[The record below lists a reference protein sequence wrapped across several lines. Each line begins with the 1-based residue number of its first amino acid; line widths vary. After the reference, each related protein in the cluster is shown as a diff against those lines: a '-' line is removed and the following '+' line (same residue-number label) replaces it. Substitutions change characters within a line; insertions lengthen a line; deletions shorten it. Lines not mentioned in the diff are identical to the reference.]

1 MLFKSKMDEEYD
13 KFIHKKNVVLQ
24 NFYDIRNKSRKIFI
38 NNIEFEELLNKIDK
52 QLKNVRDEKSLENII
67 NLLESISQKFISS
80 EVHNLN
86 KNKINVQL
94 KINDKQTKQE
104 KQNEKENKKNKI
116 IVENNQN
123 RKNELNG
130 EKIIENNQ
138 KNLGKKNNK
147 EEQPKKIN
155 INIKYQIK
163 SNDCDKNQQKKKLNN
178 QNQKFDNEKEE
189 SINIIK
195 NEISNIFELKKKN
208 LIKNGIIDIHN
219 KIEKI
224 KEDLTKFYEEYNE
237 YKKSYTIKDKIYLIL
252 KSILSQIIL
261 IKTYLNKILHS
272 TDHLIIKE
280 KIEKEISSLEKNL
293 KEFKE
298 LKIKKK

>member
-1 MLFKSKMDEEYD
+1 MDEEYD
-13 KFIHKKNVVLQ
+13 KFIHKKNIVLQ

-67 NLLESISQKFISS
+67 NLLNSISQKFNSS
-80 EVHNLN
+80 EDHNLN
-86 KNKINVQL
+86 KIRINVQL
-94 KINDKQTKQE
+94 KINDKQTTQE
-104 KQNEKENKKNKI
+104 KQNEKENKNNNNKI
-116 IVENNQN
+116 ILENNQN

-147 EEQPKKIN
+147 EDQSKKIN

-208 LIKNGIIDIHN
+208 SMNNIDVHN

-224 KEDLTKFYEEYNE
+224 KEDLTKFHEEYNE
-237 YKKSYTIKDKIYLIL
+237 YKKEYSIKDKIYLIL
-252 KSILSQIIL
+252 KSILSQITL
-261 IKTYLNKILHS
+261 IKTYLNKILYS
-272 TDHLIIKE
+272 TDHLTIKE
-280 KIEKEISSLEKNL
+280 KIEKEFSSLEKNL

-298 LKIKKK
+298 FKIKKK

>member
-13 KFIHKKNVVLQ
+13 KFIHKKNIVLQ

-67 NLLESISQKFISS
+67 NLLNSISQKFNSS
-80 EVHNLN
+80 EDYNLN
-86 KNKINVQL
+86 KNRINVQL
-94 KINDKQTKQE
+94 KINDKQTTQE
-104 KQNEKENKKNKI
+104 KQNEKENKNNKI

-123 RKNELNG
+123 RKKELNC

-138 KNLGKKNNK
+138 KNLEEKNNK
-147 EEQPKKIN
+147 EDLPKIIN

-208 LIKNGIIDIHN
+208 SMNDIDVHK
-219 KIEKI
+219 KIEQI

-237 YKKSYTIKDKIYLIL
+237 YKKKLKIKDKIY
-252 KSILSQIIL
+252 SILQSIINKITI
-261 IKTYLNKILHS
+261 IKTYINKILNP
-272 TDHLIIKE
+272 TDHLIMKE

-293 KEFKE
+293 KEFKDF
-298 LKIKKK
+298 KIKKK

>member
-1 MLFKSKMDEEYD
+1 M
-13 KFIHKKNVVLQ
+13 
-24 NFYDIRNKSRKIFI
+24 
-38 NNIEFEELLNKIDK
+38 
-52 QLKNVRDEKSLENII
+52 
-67 NLLESISQKFISS
+67 
-80 EVHNLN
+80 
-86 KNKINVQL
+86 
-94 KINDKQTKQE
+94 
-104 KQNEKENKKNKI
+104 
-116 IVENNQN
+116 
-123 RKNELNG
+123 
-130 EKIIENNQ
+130 
-138 KNLGKKNNK
+138 GKKNNK
-147 EEQPKKIN
+147 EDQPKKIN

-208 LIKNGIIDIHN
+208 SMNNIDVHK

-224 KEDLTKFYEEYNE
+224 KEGLTNFYEEYNE
-237 YKKSYTIKDKIYLIL
+237 YKKVYIIKDKIYLIL

-261 IKTYLNKILHS
+261 IKTYLNKILKPI
-272 TDHLIIKE
+272 DHLIIKE

-298 LKIKKK
+298 LKIKKKNEINFIINIIL